1 MINHLDTAKNQA
13 RLLEQQEEEKAKEEY
28 ALYQDLGLP
37 SGLLI
42 LYKFYKLQLIL
53 KPFKIQNKF
62 FNTMRF

>member
-62 FNTMRF
+62 FNTMTF